1 MSVSPV
7 VWGNCWSCGDL
18 VLTITWRIDGSSP
31 TCPHCSLQ
39 DVIMLS
45 LMVQILSPTKLGH
58 LATSWLNFEPWN
70 IWSRMVSKKQKQSS
84 ANMFYIDFPLRVD
97 LNFGLSIYIFR
108 VAIIVYIIM
117 YIYICIYI
125 DMCNIYIYVC
135 IYIDMCNIYIYVYV
149 HIICI

>member
-31 TCPHCSLQ
+31 ACPHCSLQ

-70 IWSRMVSKKQKQSS
+70 IWSWMVSKKQKQSS
-84 ANMFYIDFPLRVD
+84 ANIVYIDFPLRVD
-97 LNFGLSIYIFR
+97 IIFGLSIYIFR
-108 VAIIVYIIM
+108 VAIIVYIYVCIYI
-117 YIYICIYI
+117 YIYICICICICIY
-125 DMCNIYIYVC
+125 IYIYVNIC
-135 IYIDMCNIYIYVYV
+135 IYM
-149 HIICI
+149 